1 MTGRKST
8 KTRDWISSL
17 RRKRGQLEERLTF
30 VMILA
35 ALVGAVGGVGA
46 IVFRFLI
53 SAIQTVFFSDLLPA
67 VTYDVW
73 NVNLGIMLL
82 PAVGGLLIGVIVYD
96 VAPETRGTGIPQVM
110 EVYTLE
116 GGRIRARIAA
126 LKVLVSSVTIGSGGS
141 AGREGPI
148 TQIGAATGSAMGRV
162 LGLSEDEVKLLVVS
176 GVAAGI
182 AGTFNAPLGGALFG
196 IEILQRR
203 FSWRGTAPIILA
215 SVVGTAV
222 ASVAFGLSPAI
233 AAPTF
238 NLASPAELG
247 MYLVL
252 GVIFG
257 VLSYVWVR
265 VFYLFEDFFERLK
278 LRGILKVALGGLLVG
293 AIGMFLP
300 SYGILGVGYGG
311 IELVLAGGITLT
323 LALVLAVAKILATS
337 LTIGSGGSG
346 GIFAPTLYVGA
357 MFGGALGLVFAGILP
372 GVVTQPFGFSL
383 SGMGALFAGAAR
395 APLTSMIMIPE
406 MTGDWGLLPALMISC
421 IASYY
426 VSSYLMKHS
435 SIYTLKLE
443 RRGIDIK
450 TLSVPDYLDSV
461 FVGEV
466 MQTPVTVPD
475 EMTVSRLLEY
485 AVEVGR
491 VSFPVVSD
499 SKLGGIVNVADAQKV
514 GAGSR
519 NTTLVKDIM
528 NRKPVVAS
536 SRDTVRD
543 ALKRMQESGIT
554 EILVV
559 DGAEPPGLLGMVT
572 AGDMVRAHELGLERS
587 VE

>member
-1 MTGRKST
+1 LTGSESKSLGG
-8 KTRDWISSL
+8 WISSL
-17 RRKRGQLEERLTF
+17 RGKRGEPEERLTF
-30 VMILA
+30 IMMLA

-46 IVFRFLI
+46 IVFRLMI
-53 SAIQTVFFSDLLPA
+53 SAIQTAFFSDLLPR
-67 VTYDVW
+67 VTFYVW
-73 NVNLGIMLL
+73 NLNLGIMLL
-82 PAVGGLLIGVIVYD
+82 PAIGGLLIGVVVYD
-96 VAPETRGTGIPQVM
+96 IAPETRGTGIPQVM
-110 EVYTLE
+110 EAYTLE

-126 LKVLVSSVTIGSGGS
+126 LKVLVSSVTLGSGGS

-148 TQIGAATGSAMGRV
+148 TQIGAATGSAMGR
-162 LGLSEDEVKLLVVS
+162 LLRLNEDEVKLLVVS

-222 ASVAFGLSPAI
+222 ASVAFGLGPAI

-238 NLASPAELG
+238 NLVSPAELG
-247 MYLVL
+247 MYFLL

-257 VLSYVWVR
+257 VLSYAWVR
-265 VFYLFEDFFERLK
+265 TFYLIEDFFTRLR
-278 LRGILKVALGGLLVG
+278 LTGILKVALGGLLVG
-293 AIGMFLP
+293 AIGMFFP

-337 LTIGSGGSG
+337 MTIGSGGSG

-357 MFGGALGLVFAGILP
+357 MFGGVLGLIFARILP
-372 GVVTQPFGFSL
+372 GVITQPFGFSL

-395 APLTSMIMIPE
+395 APLTSMIIIPE

-421 IASYY
+421 VTSYY
-426 VSSYLMKHS
+426 VSSYLLKHS

-466 MQTPVTVPD
+466 MQTPVTVAD
-475 EMTVSRLLEY
+475 EMPVSGLLEF
-485 AVEVGR
+485 AIEVGHT
-491 VSFPVVSD
+491 SFPVVRD
-499 SKLGGIVNVADAQKV
+499 SKLVGVVNLADAQKV
-514 GAGSR
+514 GADGRS
-519 NTTLVKDIM
+519 TTLVKEIM

-536 SRDTVRD
+536 ARDTVRD
-543 ALKRMQESGIT
+543 ALKRMHESGAT
-554 EILVV
+554 EIMVV
-559 DGAEPPGLLGMVT
+559 DGDEPQGLLGIVT